1 MPRELSLLDF
11 SGSSLRKPH
20 SQSLSSGD
28 PTQSSLSVKIPNLR
42 AFVKSNQ
49 QQLFNTTAVSAGE
62 ISSEIRKLLKK
73 LKENSR
79 EKKKCQE
86 IVLKKLWHIPGDL
99 EGPVCAKKDKRRPW
113 ALIHAGVLKACH
125 SKLQS
130 PLGKSRRLCSR
141 HLRKFWSS
149 H

>member
-62 ISSEIRKLLKK
+62 ISSEIRKLPKK

-79 EKKKCQE
+79 EKKKN
-86 IVLKKLWHIPGDL
+86 V
-99 EGPVCAKKDKRRPW
+99 KR
-113 ALIHAGVLKACH
+113 L
-125 SKLQS
+125 
-130 PLGKSRRLCSR
+130 
-141 HLRKFWSS
+141 F
-149 H
+149 